1 MGLTSASTGSHLLSE
16 EWNHGDGAQRICLAG
31 NPNVGKSTIFNTLT
45 GLKQH
50 TGNWSG
56 KTVGIAC
63 GRMQRHREILL
74 VDLPGMYSMEAQSE
88 EEKAAADFL
97 KKESPMVVIVASA
110 SALERSLSL
119 MLEILEAAPRAF
131 LCVNLMDEARRMGI
145 GLDLERLEE
154 RLKIPVVG
162 VSSGNGEGMRALEE
176 RLTEW
181 AANPVSCI
189 LPLPKTERDRR
200 EYAKEIT
207 EEICQG
213 KGRILSE
220 RADRILTSKY
230 MALPL
235 ILLFLAGIFWITMVG
250 ANIPSEFLAWSFQ
263 RIGSRMDR
271 LFDGLGVW
279 GPLHSLLMDGIWN
292 TLSWIVAVMLPPMA
306 IFFPLFTFLEDVG
319 YLPRLAFNLDR
330 PFQCC
335 GSCGKQAL
343 PMCMGFGCNAAG
355 VVGCRIIRS
364 PRERLLAVVTN
375 SLVPCN
381 GRFPFLAVMAGL
393 LSLIWMDGNG
403 IFAAMMV
410 LSAILLGVLVTFLV
424 TGLLSKTVLKGMPS
438 SFVLELPP
446 YRMPKLRQ
454 ILVRSLLDRT
464 ICVLGR
470 AAAIAVP
477 AGVLLWLLAN
487 LSIGEQT
494 VLKYCTSFLDP
505 LGKWMGVDGTILMG
519 FLLGMP
525 ANEIVLP
532 IILMGYMGT
541 GVMSQS
547 STAVM
552 EQVLLNNGWTALTVM
567 NVMILCL
574 FHCPC
579 TTTLISIYRETGSRR
594 WTVLAAVI
602 PILLGIGMCI
612 LTRLL
617 FSIM

>member
-1 MGLTSASTGSHLLSE
+1 M
-16 EWNHGDGAQRICLAG
+16 
-31 NPNVGKSTIFNTLT
+31 
-45 GLKQH
+45 
-50 TGNWSG
+50 
-56 KTVGIAC
+56 
-63 GRMQRHREILL
+63 
-74 VDLPGMYSMEAQSE
+74 
-88 EEKAAADFL
+88 
-97 KKESPMVVIVASA
+97 
-110 SALERSLSL
+110 
-119 MLEILEAAPRAF
+119 EILEAAPCAF

-145 GLDLERLEE
+145 RLDLKRLEE

-162 VSSGNGEGMRALEE
+162 VSSGNGEGMRAMEE

-181 AANPVSCI
+181 AANPVSCS
-189 LPLPKTERDRR
+189 LPLPKTDQDKR
-200 EYAKEIT
+200 EYAKQLT
-207 EEICQG
+207 EEISQG

-220 RADRILTSKY
+220 KADRILTSKY
-230 MALPL
+230 MAIPL

-250 ANIPSEFLAWSFQ
+250 ANIPSEFLSRSFQ
-263 RIGSRMDR
+263 QIGSRLDR
-271 LFDGLGVW
+271 ICSWLGVW
-279 GPLHSLLMDGIWN
+279 GPLHSLLMDGVWN

-381 GRFPFLAVMAGL
+381 GRFPFLAAMAGL

-403 IFAAMMV
+403 IFAAVMV
-410 LSAILLGVLVTFLV
+410 LSAILLGVLMTFLV
-424 TGLLSKTVLKGMPS
+424 TGLLSKTVLKGIPS

-464 ICVLGR
+464 IYVLGR

-487 LSIGEQT
+487 LFIGDQSI
-494 VLKYCTSFLDP
+494 LRCCTSFLDP

-519 FLLGMP
+519 FLLGIP

-532 IILMGYMGT
+532 IILMGYLGT

-552 EQVLLNNGWTALTVM
+552 EQVLLNNGWTALTVL

-579 TTTLISIYRETGSRR
+579 TTTLISIYRETGSKR
-594 WTVLAAVI
+594 WTALAAAI
-602 PILLGIGMCI
+602 PVLVGIVLCI

-617 FSIM
+617 FTIM

>member
-16 EWNHGDGAQRICLAG
+16 EWNNREGEQLICLAG

-97 KKESPMVVIVASA
+97 KTASPMVVIVASA

-119 MLEILEAAPRAF
+119 TMEILEAAPRAF

-145 GLDLERLEE
+145 RLDLKRLEE
-154 RLKIPVVG
+154 QLKIPVVG
-162 VSSGNGEGMRALEE
+162 VSSGNGEGMRAMEE
-176 RLTEW
+176 HLTEW
-181 AANPVSCI
+181 AANPVSCS
-189 LPLPKTERDRR
+189 LPLPKTDQDKR
-200 EYAKEIT
+200 EYAKQLT
-207 EEICQG
+207 EEISQG

-220 RADRILTSKY
+220 KADRILTSKY
-230 MALPL
+230 MAIPL

-250 ANIPSEFLAWSFQ
+250 ANIPSEFLARSFQ
-263 RIGSRMDR
+263 QIGSRLDR
-271 LFDGLGVW
+271 ICSWLGVW
-279 GPLHSLLMDGIWN
+279 GPLHSLLMDGVWN

-381 GRFPFLAVMAGL
+381 GRFPFLAAMAGL

-410 LSAILLGVLVTFLV
+410 LSAILLGVLMTFLV
-424 TGLLSKTVLKGMPS
+424 TGLLSKTVLKGIPS

-464 ICVLGR
+464 IYVLGR

-487 LSIGEQT
+487 LSIGDQSI
-494 VLKYCTSFLDP
+494 LRCCTSFLDP

-519 FLLGMP
+519 FLLGIP

-532 IILMGYMGT
+532 IILMGYLGT

-552 EQVLLNNGWTALTVM
+552 EQVLLNNGWTALTVL

-579 TTTLISIYRETGSRR
+579 TTTLISIYRETGSKR
-594 WTVLAAVI
+594 WTALAAAI
-602 PILLGIGMCI
+602 PVLVGIVLCI

-617 FSIM
+617 FTIM

>member
-16 EWNHGDGAQRICLAG
+16 EWNNREGEQLICLAG

-97 KKESPMVVIVASA
+97 KTASPMVVIVASA
-110 SALERSLSL
+110 SALERSLL
-119 MLEILEAAPRAF
+119 LTMEILEAAPCAF

-145 GLDLERLEE
+145 RLDLKRLEE

-162 VSSGNGEGMRALEE
+162 VSSGNGEGMRAMEE

-181 AANPVSCI
+181 AANPVSCS
-189 LPLPKTERDRR
+189 LPLPKTDQDKRK
-200 EYAKEIT
+200 YAKQLT
-207 EEICQG
+207 EEISQG

-220 RADRILTSKY
+220 KADRILTSKY
-230 MALPL
+230 MAIPL

-250 ANIPSEFLAWSFQ
+250 ANIPSEFLSRSFQ
-263 RIGSRMDR
+263 QIGSRLDR
-271 LFDGLGVW
+271 ICSWLGVW
-279 GPLHSLLMDGIWN
+279 GPLHSLLMDGVWN

-381 GRFPFLAVMAGL
+381 GRFPFLAAMAGL

-403 IFAAMMV
+403 IFAAVMV
-410 LSAILLGVLVTFLV
+410 LSAILLGVLMTFLV
-424 TGLLSKTVLKGMPS
+424 TGLLSKTVLKGIPS

-464 ICVLGR
+464 IYVLGR

-487 LSIGEQT
+487 LFHRRSEYIAMLYFVFG
-494 VLKYCTSFLDP
+494 SA
-505 LGKWMGVDGTILMG
+505 GKVDGGDGTILMG
-519 FLLGMP
+519 FLLGIP

-532 IILMGYMGT
+532 IILMGYLGT

-552 EQVLLNNGWTALTVM
+552 EQVLLNNGWTALTVL

-579 TTTLISIYRETGSRR
+579 TTTLISIYRETGSKR
-594 WTVLAAVI
+594 WTALAAAI
-602 PILLGIGMCI
+602 PVLVGIVLCI

-617 FSIM
+617 FTIM

>member
-1 MGLTSASTGSHLLSE
+1 MGLTSASTGGHLLSE
-16 EWNHGDGAQRICLAG
+16 EWNNREGEQLICLAG

-74 VDLPGMYSMEAQSE
+74 ADLPGMYSMEAQSE

-97 KKESPMVVIVASA
+97 KKGSPMVVIVASA

-119 MLEILEAAPRAF
+119 TMEILEAAPQAF

-145 GLDLERLEE
+145 RLNLQRLEE

-162 VSSGNGEGMRALEE
+162 VSSGSGEGMRALEE
-176 RLTEW
+176 RLTEC
-181 AANPVSCI
+181 AANPVSCS
-189 LPLPKTERDRR
+189 LPLPRTDRDRR
-200 EYAKEIT
+200 EYAKKLIGEV
-207 EEICQG
+207 CQG
-213 KGRILSE
+213 RGRILSE

-230 MALPL
+230 LALPL

-250 ANIPSEFLAWSFQ
+250 ANIPSDFLSWSFQ
-263 RIGSRMDR
+263 QIGSWLDR
-271 LFDGLGVW
+271 LFHWLGVW
-279 GPLHSLLMDGIWN
+279 KPLHSLLMDGIWN

-410 LSAILLGVLVTFLV
+410 LSAISLGVLMTFLV
-424 TGLLSKTVLKGMPS
+424 TGLLSKTVLKGIPS

-464 ICVLGR
+464 IYVLGR

-487 LSIGEQT
+487 LSIGDQT
-494 VLKYCTSFLDP
+494 VLQCCTSFLDP

-579 TTTLISIYRETGSRR
+579 TTTLISIYRETGSKR

-602 PILLGIGMCI
+602 PVLLGIGMCV

-617 FSIM
+617 FSIV

>member
-1 MGLTSASTGSHLLSE
+1 MGLTSASTGGHLLSE
-16 EWNHGDGAQRICLAG
+16 EWNNREGEQLICLAG

-74 VDLPGMYSMEAQSE
+74 ADLPGMYSMEAQSE

-97 KKESPMVVIVASA
+97 KKGSPMVVIVASA

-119 MLEILEAAPRAF
+119 TMEILEAAPQAF

-145 GLDLERLEE
+145 RLNLQRLEE

-162 VSSGNGEGMRALEE
+162 VSSGSGEGMRALEE

-181 AANPVSCI
+181 AANPVSCS
-189 LPLPKTERDRR
+189 LPLPRTDRDRR
-200 EYAKEIT
+200 EYAKKLIGEV
-207 EEICQG
+207 CQG
-213 KGRILSE
+213 RGRILSE

-230 MALPL
+230 LALPL

-250 ANIPSEFLAWSFQ
+250 ANIPSDFLSWSFQ
-263 RIGSRMDR
+263 QIGSWLDR
-271 LFDGLGVW
+271 LFHWLGVW
-279 GPLHSLLMDGIWN
+279 KPLHSLLMDGIWN

-410 LSAILLGVLVTFLV
+410 LSAISLGVLMTFLV
-424 TGLLSKTVLKGMPS
+424 TGLLSKTVLKGIPS

-464 ICVLGR
+464 IYVLGR

-487 LSIGEQT
+487 LSIGDQT
-494 VLKYCTSFLDP
+494 VLQCCTSFLDP

-579 TTTLISIYRETGSRR
+579 TTTLISICRETGSKR

-602 PILLGIGMCI
+602 PVLLGIGMCV

-617 FSIM
+617 FSIV